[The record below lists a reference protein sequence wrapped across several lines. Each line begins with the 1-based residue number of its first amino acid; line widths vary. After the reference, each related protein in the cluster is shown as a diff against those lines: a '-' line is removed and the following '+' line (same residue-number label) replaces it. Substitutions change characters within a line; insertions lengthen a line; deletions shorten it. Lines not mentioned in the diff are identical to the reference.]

1 MKGDCQLGEQT
12 ENATNM
18 SHSCL
23 WHGCNETQNYFHLH
37 HEEMGWWICR
47 LQAFVTVASLT
58 LRSPANARKA
68 VEAGAVD
75 MAALIM
81 AKYPCAAHLQRQGC
95 QMLRNLAVRNPENR
109 QVISLSLSL
118 SLSISLELFFQ
129 YVIHRGSFNTC
140 LWKNQLKG
148 FHFTDPLKYSR
159 PEWVYFVQ
167 RRRRRK
173 RRRSW
178 FFLTYVM
185 VMCISILCT
194 GRLWL
199 RRSCQIWSGRRSLR
213 ITSVTMLELL
223 LFVTW
228 DLMTIC
234 RLSFIPHV

>member
-1 MKGDCQLGEQT
+1 
-12 ENATNM
+12 M

-23 WHGCNETQNYFHLH
+23 WHGCNETQNYFCLTSW
-37 HEEMGWWICR
+37 GKWVGGCR

-81 AKYPCAAHLQRQGC
+81 GKYPCAAHLQRQGC

-118 SLSISLELFFQ
+118 SLSLELFLQ
-129 YVIHRGSFNTC
+129 YCNTRDSFNTC

-167 RRRRRK
+167 RRRRR
-173 RRRSW
+173 RRSW

-185 VMCISILCT
+185 VMCTSYVQAGYDWEEVTRFDPEGEACSSHL
-194 GRLWL
+194 LWCW
-199 RRSCQIWSGRRSLR
+199 SCCSSWHGIWWL
-213 ITSVTMLELL
+213 SV
-223 LFVTW
+223 V
-228 DLMTIC
+228 
-234 RLSFIPHV
+234 